1 MKKFI
6 AGVIALSLVC
16 GMSACGS
23 SDSSSSSESTTATTT
38 TTTTSEKTTTTTTT
52 AETTTT
58 TEETT
63 TTTEKPTTTTT
74 TMTTKATTT
83 TTTTTAEEPKDQ
95 VLFDNNGI
103 KITYTGMDYISSGF
117 GPKIKLLIENNTN
130 ANYTIQ
136 VRDFSVNGF
145 MVDTTMSADVNAGKK
160 ANDSI
165 IIMSRSL
172 EENSI
177 SEDDMQTFEFSFDIF
192 NSDDWSDGFDTE
204 TIIIQL

>member
-23 SDSSSSSESTTATTT
+23 GDSSSSSENTTATTT
-38 TTTTSEKTTTTTTT
+38 TTTTSEETTTTTTT

-74 TMTTKATTT
+74 TTTTKATTT

-103 KITYTGMDYISSGF
+103 KITFTGMDYTSSIF
-117 GPKIKLLIENNTN
+117 GPEIKVLIENSTST
-130 ANYTIQ
+130 NYTVQ
-136 VRDFSVNGF
+136 VRDF
-145 MVDTTMSADVNAGKK
+145 SADVNAGKK

-165 IIMSRSL
+165 GINSWSL

-177 SEDDMQTFEFSFDIF
+177 SEDDMQTFEFSFHIF

>member
-23 SDSSSSSESTTATTT
+23 GDSSSSSENTTATTT
-38 TTTTSEKTTTTTTT
+38 TTTTSEETTTTTTT

-63 TTTEKPTTTTT
+63 TTTTT
-74 TMTTKATTT
+74 TTKATTT

-103 KITYTGMDYISSGF
+103 KITFTGMDYTSSIF
-117 GPKIKLLIENNTN
+117 GPEIKVLIENSTST
-130 ANYTIQ
+130 NYTVQ
-136 VRDFSVNGF
+136 VRDFSANGF

-165 IIMSRSL
+165 GINSWSL

-177 SEDDMQTFEFSFDIF
+177 SEDDMQTFEFSFHIF